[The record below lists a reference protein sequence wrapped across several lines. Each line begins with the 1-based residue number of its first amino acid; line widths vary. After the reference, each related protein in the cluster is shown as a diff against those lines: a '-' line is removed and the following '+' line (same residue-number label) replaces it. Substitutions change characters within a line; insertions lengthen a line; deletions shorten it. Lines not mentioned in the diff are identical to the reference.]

1 MSDSGDISEY
11 YHDVTHSSPFLD
23 PNTKEEC
30 YDRVI
35 CYSPAPGAVEYALQ
49 RVVRGAQGETFEP
62 PRALVPHA
70 TIPSNVFCPSRVLLP
85 LMEPIQQ
92 LSACPRN
99 QSGLQLRPGGR
110 VTDQHLR
117 QAWEGLDDALLT
129 LRKHNVYTQHQIK
142 VDLRNV
148 QCTDDDALMNQYFDP
163 VSTHDELWVSVDL
176 MEHGMLQGSI
186 GFWHNL
192 RGEKPMICLYD
203 CSSGPEDKPSRL
215 HKAALKFYWQY
226 IKGTEAASEDDED
239 RQPLLERVQK
249 GPLLADSLQQ
259 GLGGAFLVKVACHRL
274 LARRGRVAGEGVVV
288 LKPGHP
294 GVVNEP
300 DLMKADPM
308 FFNQRRDPAAFDR
321 VFVGALADLLPNP
334 GTPPS
339 GPA

>member
-11 YHDVTHSSPFLD
+11 YHDVTHSSRFLD

-35 CYSPAPGAVEYALQ
+35 CYNPAPGAVEYALQ
-49 RVVRGAQGETFEP
+49 RVARGAQGETFEP

-92 LSACPRN
+92 LSARPRN
-99 QSGLQLRPGGR
+99 QSGLQLCPGGR
-110 VTDQHLR
+110 
-117 QAWEGLDDALLT
+117 
-129 LRKHNVYTQHQIK
+129 IK

-148 QCTDDDALMNQYFDP
+148 QCTDDDALMNQLFDP
-163 VSTHDELWVSVDL
+163 EGTHDELWVSVDL
-176 MEHGMLQGSI
+176 MEHGILQGSI

-192 RGEKPMICLYD
+192 RGKKPVVCLYD
-203 CSSGPEDKPSRL
+203 CSSGPEDEPSRL

-239 RQPLLERVQK
+239 RQPLLKRVQK
-249 GPLLADSLQQ
+249 GPLLAESLQQ

-274 LARRGRVAGEGVVV
+274 LVRRGRAEGEGVVV
-288 LKPGHP
+288 LKPSHP
-294 GVVNEP
+294 DVVNEP